1 MKILKLIILLVAIG
15 LGAYVLLWLIG
26 VIASLLWYA
35 FWIGL
40 VLIGGAVGYKLFLS
54 GGADDETAQ
63 LPEKKPT
70 AISEL
75 ENADRALEEY
85 RQKYL
90 PKER

>member
-1 MKILKLIILLVAIG
+1 MKIVKLIILFAAIG
-15 LGAYVLLWLIG
+15 LGAYVLLWLFG

-40 VLIGGAVGYKLFLS
+40 VLIGGAVGYRLFLS
-54 GGADDETAQ
+54 GGDDETPKLA
-63 LPEKKPT
+63 EKRPT
-70 AISEL
+70 AISEI

-90 PKER
+90 PKDS

>member
-1 MKILKLIILLVAIG
+1 MKILKLIILLAALG
-15 LGAYVLLWLIG
+15 LGAYLLLWLFG
-26 VIASLLWYA
+26 FIASLLWYA

-40 VLIGGAVGYKLFLS
+40 VVIGGAVGYKLFLS
-54 GGADDETAQ
+54 GGDEETPK
-63 LPEKKPT
+63 LEEGRPT

-90 PKER
+90 PKDR